1 MSQVLVD
8 QLQKHASNLYITSLD
23 YTLVMIYN
31 CTVFAF
37 FGFLLDCTETI
48 DRGQLYLHH
57 YVILVILADEAILM
71 VDGLLVGN
79 ENFSGRNNIKV
90 IN

>member
-23 YTLVMIYN
+23 YALVMIYN
-31 CTVFAF
+31 CTVFTF

-57 YVILVILADEAILM
+57 NVILVILANEAILM
-71 VDGLLVGN
+71 VNGLLVGN